1 MEKFQV
7 MAFLESIYF
16 ALVAIAFVFIFVFYM
31 TTTFHSG
38 QYNWVLETPEKMARK
53 PKWETWVT
61 EFDIPT
67 IRPTIKKKIRSPSPP
82 SKMNL
87 SFLLNDV

>member
-1 MEKFQV
+1 MNTG
-7 MAFLESIYF
+7 L
-16 ALVAIAFVFIFVFYM
+16 
-31 TTTFHSG
+31 HSG

-53 PKWETWVT
+53 PKWEDWVT

-67 IRPTIKKKIRSPSPP
+67 IRPSIKKKTRCTSPP
-82 SKMNL
+82 PKMNL